1 MTTAPTTSARTLT
14 LSLAAALLLSAC
26 GSTPR
31 AQSNR
36 SVAQD
41 PPPATQTA
49 ASSEPID
56 TDASTRPVPQ
66 PEPEEIAADPAPPIE
81 APEVADAAPADPEPA
96 ATTRVKP
103 AELGRPDWWFDGV
116 QRTERVLRLCAE
128 AAGPTVRE
136 ARRAAIDAA
145 RRRLAL
151 EVDLDPTSE
160 TVSLATVL
168 PLPAANAGPDSAKY
182 IGYVQ
187 MEVPAP

>member
-1 MTTAPTTSARTLT
+1 MSTPAPIPARTVT
-14 LSLAAALLLSAC
+14 LSLAAALFLSAC

-49 ASSEPID
+49 ATSEPID
-56 TDASTRPVPQ
+56 TDASTRSAPQ
-66 PEPEEIAADPAPPIE
+66 PEPEEAAADPAPPIE
-81 APEVADAAPADPEPA
+81 APEVADAAPADSEPA
-96 ATTRVKP
+96 APTRVKP

-182 IGYVQ
+182 IGYVL